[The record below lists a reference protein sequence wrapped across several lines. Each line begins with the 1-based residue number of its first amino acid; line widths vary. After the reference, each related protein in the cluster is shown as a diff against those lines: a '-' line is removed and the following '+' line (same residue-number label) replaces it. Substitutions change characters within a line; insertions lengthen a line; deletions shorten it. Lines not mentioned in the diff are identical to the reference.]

1 MMPNTVVLH
10 DWGNSDAE
18 QSSYPV
24 RLGRGIAALREL
36 RQWSRKALANR
47 LGVSPNRLG
56 YWERGVNLPRGKR
69 MDELMLVLEVTPA
82 DLLAAGEETSTP
94 SPDHEGPGTSER
106 RRTMSDETSSVLEP
120 GPVVPIEP
128 DLKSERVQEEA
139 VAPDSLDPLGGGED
153 PDLKSERVQ
162 DE

>member
-18 QSSYPV
+18 QDSYPV

-56 YWERGVNLPRGKR
+56 FWERGVNLPRGKR

-82 DLLAAGEETSTP
+82 ELLTAGDETSTP
-94 SPDHEGPGTSER
+94 SPDHEGPEAFER
-106 RRTMSDETSSVLEP
+106 RRTMSSDMSGVVEQ
-120 GPVVPIEP
+120 GPVVLPGVIEP
-128 DLKSERVQEEA
+128 DLKSERLQEES
-139 VAPDSLDPLGGGED
+139 VAPDPLGTDED
-153 PDLKSERVQ
+153 PDLKSERLQ